1 MQFIIIFL
9 FVILA
14 MLFMGMCLHFSR
26 YKKRKCNC
34 HSAGLEISQKNLAC
48 SQESITC
55 SIMEGEG
62 RENSI
67 LFPENV

>member
-26 YKKRKCNC
+26 YKKRKCSC
-34 HSAGLEISQKNLAC
+34 HSAGLAISKKNVAC
-48 SQESITC
+48 SQDFGTC
-55 SIMEGEG
+55 SVMEGEG